1 MSTLWPRN
9 KPLVQPPH
17 FGRIGMQP
25 EHAKP
30 CPITADAQRAVA
42 ESQFKR
48 QDVTK
53 RLGQRAVV
61 RG

>member
-1 MSTLWPRN
+1 MSLWNR
-9 KPLVQPPH
+9 KRPLNQPPH
-17 FGRIGMQP
+17 FGRVGQQREP
-25 EHAKP
+25 TPK
-30 CPITADAQRAVA
+30 ADAAARAVR

>member
-1 MSTLWPRN
+1 MSLWNPK
-9 KPLVQPPH
+9 KPLNQPPH
-17 FGRIGMQP
+17 FGRVGQQREP
-25 EHAKP
+25 TPK
-30 CPITADAQRAVA
+30 ADAAARAVR

-61 RG
+61 KG

>member
-1 MSTLWPRN
+1 MSLWNPKRPMN
-9 KPLVQPPH
+9 QPPH
-17 FGRIGMQP
+17 FGRVGQQREP
-25 EHAKP
+25 APK
-30 CPITADAQRAVA
+30 ADAAARAVR

>member
-9 KPLVQPPH
+9 RPLNQPPH
-17 FGRIGMQP
+17 AGRVGQQREP
-25 EHAKP
+25 AQK
-30 CPITADAQRAVA
+30 ADAAARAVR

>member
-1 MSTLWPRN
+1 MSLWNRKRHLN
-9 KPLVQPPH
+9 QPPH
-17 FGRIGMQP
+17 FGRVGQQREP
-25 EHAKP
+25 TPK
-30 CPITADAQRAVA
+30 ADAAARAVR

-48 QDVTK
+48 QDVTR

>member
-1 MSTLWPRN
+1 MSTLWPRT

-17 FGRIGMQP
+17 FGRVGQQREP
-25 EHAKP
+25 TPK
-30 CPITADAQRAVA
+30 ADAAARAVR

>member
-1 MSTLWPRN
+1 MSLWNRKRHLN
-9 KPLVQPPH
+9 QPPH
-17 FGRIGMQP
+17 FGRVGQQREP
-25 EHAKP
+25 TPK
-30 CPITADAQRAVA
+30 ADAAARAVR

>member
-1 MSTLWPRN
+1 MSLWNPK
-9 KPLVQPPH
+9 KPLNQPPH
-17 FGRIGMQP
+17 FGCVGQQREP
-25 EHAKP
+25 TPK
-30 CPITADAQRAVA
+30 ADAAARAVR

>member
-1 MSTLWPRN
+1 MSLWPRN
-9 KPLVQPPH
+9 KPLVQPPG
-17 FGRIGMQP
+17 FRQVGQQREP
-25 EHAKP
+25 TPK
-30 CPITADAQRAVA
+30 ADAAARAVR

>member
-1 MSTLWPRN
+1 MTTLWKRS
-9 KPLVQPPH
+9 KQMTQPPH
-17 FGRIGMQP
+17 FGRVSQQREP
-25 EHAKP
+25 TPK
-30 CPITADAQRAVA
+30 ADAAARAVR

>member
-1 MSTLWPRN
+1 MSLWNPK
-9 KPLVQPPH
+9 KPLNQPPH
-17 FGRIGMQP
+17 FGRVGRQREP
-25 EHAKP
+25 APK
-30 CPITADAQRAVA
+30 ADAAARAVR

>member
-9 KPLVQPPH
+9 RQLNQPPH
-17 FGRIGMQP
+17 AGRVGQQREP
-25 EHAKP
+25 TPK
-30 CPITADAQRAVA
+30 ADAAARAVR

>member
-1 MSTLWPRN
+1 MSLWNR
-9 KPLVQPPH
+9 KRPLNQPPH
-17 FGRIGMQP
+17 FGRVGQQREP
-25 EHAKP
+25 TP
-30 CPITADAQRAVA
+30 TADAAARAVR

>member
-1 MSTLWPRN
+1 MSLWNRKRPMN
-9 KPLVQPPH
+9 QPPG
-17 FGRIGMQP
+17 FRQVGQQREAAP
-25 EHAKP
+25 K
-30 CPITADAQRAVA
+30 TDAAARAVRA
-42 ESQFKR
+42 AQFER